1 MLEYTNYLL
10 RSLCSFPGGAD
21 PEEGLLSRVGIIW
34 ELLFSQWLGRFLL
47 PSTGFKHSN
56 LSERRQHLIFSII
69 FFIFVLFSVLA
80 PEMGARVSPTLNNR
94 G

>member
-10 RSLCSFPGGAD
+10 RSLRSFPGGAD
-21 PEEGLLSRVGIIW
+21 PEEGLLSRMGIVW

-69 FFIFVLFSVLA
+69 FLFLSYSQFWRQRWE
-80 PEMGARVSPTLNNR
+80 PGFHPP
-94 G
+94 